1 MVIYILG
8 LLGQEQYDLNNIMT
22 SEITTPPENHN
33 GRNGRSDNGN
43 YFVRAASGVTLLIKL
58 GGLVFAG
65 NEVLFVG
72 PPYDPV
78 VFGLAAF
85 MMAGAVGI
93 DTFINSFLKPGE
105 RK

>member
-1 MVIYILG
+1 MA
-8 LLGQEQYDLNNIMT
+8 
-22 SEITTPPENHN
+22 SEITKPPENNNDRNN
-33 GRNGRSDNGN
+33 GRNDTA

-58 GGLVFAG
+58 GGLVFSG

-78 VFGLAAF
+78 VFGLSAF

-93 DTFINSFLKPGE
+93 DTFINSFLKSGD

>member
-1 MVIYILG
+1 MIMVARRI
-8 LLGQEQYDLNNIMT
+8 NMT
-22 SEITTPPENHN
+22 SEITKPPEDNSSERNGNN
-33 GRNGRSDNGN
+33 GRNGRNDTTH
-43 YFVRAASGVTLLIKL
+43 FVRAASAVTLLIKL

-72 PPYDPV
+72 PPYDAL

-93 DTFINSFLKPGE
+93 DTFINSFLKSGD